1 MSEKETAQRIL
12 EFIGGKENLV
22 SAAHCATRLRLVLN
36 DTDKVNTSAIEEL
49 DLVKGV
55 FTNSGQYQVIIGTGV
70 VNRVFE
76 HFAAAAG
83 ITEASTAEVATQ
95 AASKNP
101 LQAVARTLSNIFV
114 PIIPAIVASGLCMG
128 ILGYLKVNHL
138 VDTSSFWYYLLDM
151 TSSAAFIILPILIGF
166 VGARVF
172 GGTPILGAT
181 LGGILTHPDLMSAWA
196 LGDKVPEM
204 VHIFGFQLSLVGYQG
219 SVFPMLIAVWFMCKM
234 EKLVRKV
241 VPNVLD
247 IILSPFLVL
256 AITGFV
262 SLVAIGP
269 FGRWL
274 GDGISHGLAFLYI
287 HAGPLAGLIFGGS
300 YSLIVI
306 TGIHQSFHAIELG
319 LLGDPSIGVN
329 FLLPIWSMANV
340 AQAGACFAVIFK
352 KRDKK
357 VTALALPSAISAV
370 LGITEPAIFGVNLRY
385 VRPFLGGLVGGAIGG
400 AFVVFTKVGMASV
413 GLTGLPGLAIVRS
426 GSVIHYLIGFA
437 IAFVIGFI
445 ASYLLTSK
453 KAAPAA

>member
-1 MSEKETAQRIL
+1 MSEKTTAQQIL
-12 EFIGGKENLV
+12 KLIGGTDNLA

-36 DTDKVNTSAIEEL
+36 DTNKADTAAIEEL

-55 FTNSGQYQVIIGTGV
+55 FTNSGQYQIIIGTGI

-76 HFAAAAG
+76 HFAAEAG
-83 ITEASTAEVATQ
+83 ISEASTAEVATQ
-95 AASKNP
+95 GASKNP
-101 LQAVARTLSNIFV
+101 LQTVARTLSNIFV

-128 ILGYLKVNHL
+128 ILGYLKSNNL

-151 TSSAAFIILPILIGF
+151 VSSAAFIILPILIGF
-166 VGARVF
+166 VGAKVF

-181 LGGILTHPDLMSAWA
+181 LGGILTHPDLMNAWE
-196 LGDKVPEM
+196 LGHKTPDIVNL
-204 VHIFGFQLSLVGYQG
+204 FGYHLSLVGYQG

-234 EKLVRKV
+234 EKLVRKI

-269 FGRWL
+269 FGRLL
-274 GDGISHGLAFLYI
+274 GDGISHGLEFLYV
-287 HAGPLAGLIFGGS
+287 HAGPLAGFIFGGT
-300 YSLIVI
+300 YSMIVI

-319 LLGDPSIGVN
+319 LLGDPRIGVN
-329 FLLPIWSMANV
+329 FLLPIWSMANI
-340 AQAGACFAVIFK
+340 AQGGACFAVIFK

-357 VTALALPSAISAV
+357 VTALALPSAVSAM

-385 VRPFLGGLVGGAIGG
+385 MRPFLGGLIGG
-400 AFVVFTKVGMASV
+400 ALSGAYVVFAKVGMTSV
-413 GLTGLPGLAIVRS
+413 GLTGIPGLAIVRN
-426 GSVIHYLIGFA
+426 GSIIHYLIGFV
-437 IAFVIGFI
+437 IAFIVGFI
-445 ASYLLTSK
+445 ASYLLTNK
-453 KAAPAA
+453 NTPAA